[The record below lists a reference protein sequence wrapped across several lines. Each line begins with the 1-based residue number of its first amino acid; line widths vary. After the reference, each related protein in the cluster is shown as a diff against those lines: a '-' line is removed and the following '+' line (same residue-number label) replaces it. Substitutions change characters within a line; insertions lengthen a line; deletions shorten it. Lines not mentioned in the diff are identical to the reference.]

1 MTTMSRTLLIEPY
14 HYVRKEFANE
24 ESIAFYSDKSI
35 SCASGGRR
43 EVFALAYPLEDTFE
57 QIGDIAIDD
66 VKARIAGNIPLYYRW
81 MGESDTY
88 EDNHRSFLIFVLRM
102 IEVLR
107 RLDVVQAVFFT
118 GVAHHVEYTLIEIAC
133 RLAGVR
139 QIFFYPMPFGSAGRL
154 LPVVQDQSIE
164 DRSFLGLEMSGY
176 DFRDD
181 VIAYRDNYLARG
193 VPKQNERIGGLAV
206 RRSNAYFKLV
216 ERELR
221 RWAKTLLRPAA
232 PSSHMIDRRR
242 GYGFTAML
250 RIVNRQKH
258 ALDYYMSKAISNE
271 ETLRLIAE
279 QQPLPLL
286 YAHYQP
292 EASTFPEGGRF
303 SDHLDVVL
311 AIRKAGYKG
320 KILYKE
326 HPASWIYYSNITGFS
341 LVGIARS
348 EDYFR
353 QLEALGCVFLQ
364 PRFRPGDALMRQVFP
379 VTITGSIAVE
389 RSLTGWRTCCAGVP
403 WFKQAPGIENIEA
416 CFGPLGIFHD
426 PDRWTMGKDEGVD
439 WFADCLSWRTVT
451 NFPGIGTG
459 VAAQKESDR
468 QEFLDQLGLLIGAV
482 GDPATTPAGQGGHA
496 TVMNAGAA

>member
-1 MTTMSRTLLIEPY
+1 MTTMRRTLLIEPY
-14 HYVRKEFANE
+14 DYVREKFA
-24 ESIAFYSDKSI
+24 SDGRLAVYAHKAI
-35 SCASGGRR
+35 SCASGDKR
-43 EVFALAYPLEDTFE
+43 EVFDIAHPLPSTFE

-88 EDNHRSFLIFVLRM
+88 EDNQRSFLIFVLRM
-102 IEVLR
+102 VEVLR
-107 RLDVVQAVFFT
+107 QLDVAQAIFFT

-139 QIFFYPMPFGSAGRL
+139 QIFFYPMPFGSTGRL

-164 DRSFLGLEMSGY
+164 DRSFLGLEMTDY
-176 DFRDD
+176 DFRSD
-181 VIAYRDNYLARG
+181 VVAYRDNYLARG
-193 VPKQNERIGGLAV
+193 VPKQNERIGGPAV

-216 ERELR
+216 EREVR
-221 RWAKTLLRPAA
+221 RWAKALLRPAA

-258 ALDYYMSKAISNE
+258 ALDYYMSKAISND

-311 AIRKAGYKG
+311 AIRKAGYTG

-348 EDYFR
+348 EDYYR

-364 PRFRPGDALMRQVFP
+364 PRFRPGDDLMPQVFP

-403 WFKQAPGIENIEA
+403 WFKEAPGIENIEA
-416 CFGPLGIFHD
+416 CFGPSGIFYN
-426 PDRWTMGKDEGVD
+426 PDRWTMGKDEGLD
-439 WFADCLSWRTVT
+439 WFADRLSRRTVT

-459 VAAQKESDR
+459 VASQKESDR

-482 GDPATTPAGQGGHA
+482 GDPATPDGQGGHA
-496 TVMNAGAA
+496 ALMNAGAA